1 MNVFHILFKPSDVVI
16 CTAPKLI
23 VDMLSIAY
31 MRRKF
36 HSRRFGGV
44 VVSVLAI
51 GPKVREF
58 KPGPGDEFLRAMQ
71 IRSMSYFRGVAKP

>member
-1 MNVFHILFKPSDVVI
+1 
-16 CTAPKLI
+16 
-23 VDMLSIAY
+23 MLSIAY

-51 GPKVREF
+51 GPKVREL
-58 KPGPGDEFLRAMQ
+58 KPVPGDEVLRAMQ
-71 IRSMSYFRGVAKP
+71 IRSMSYFRGVANPWAARGKIFTARKHLFEV